1 MIEEEII
8 INKEDTPPD
17 PEPDSELLPAIIRSE
32 LNFLQFPFFALS
44 WRGLKSRTRTEYRF
58 VEERDGKRVDLLWL
72 VLANAEYGHPNPFD
86 YKVARAIEVVI
97 DEAYVQNG
105 NQLPNPIQFSI
116 YRLARLIGLK
126 SDSSIRVYKRIRE
139 SIERIKATVVKSTGS
154 FFLADAEIWI
164 DDVFSI
170 YDRVTFKG
178 ARMADGKIAETN
190 YVWLNEFYLRNINA
204 RHVMPLDYQFLS
216 RLKNP
221 LSRRICEVLTP
232 KFYGLPDNQPYYHLD
247 YLNYCQT
254 LPVTPQKYYSDV
266 QKQFK
271 TVHEELGREKYL
283 TKVAYVLH
291 EDSKAVKTIRFYLGD
306 RAKRER
312 NGEFLRQ
319 ANIPDI
325 EEQLLLPI
333 PGGIGP
339 SELSEYAQRLYERGL
354 SKQAAATLTDSY
366 PDDLIREK
374 LEIFDFLTD
383 SGSDL
388 VSENPAGWLRKAIE
402 ENFELSDEQRKRA
415 ETHTRDQVEAN
426 RQRRWLDE
434 GRPARIEQIL
444 RDWDR
449 TPPETWV
456 EGIFGV
462 WCQVNRKDPDSEE
475 AQAKLQEYIDGL
487 PKTEE
492 ERREYIRTK
501 VVPAEPPQD
510 FTA

>member
-8 INKEDTPPD
+8 SNEEDTPP
-17 PEPDSELLPAIIRSE
+17 EPDIELLPAITRSE
-32 LNFLQFPFFALS
+32 INFLQFPFFALS
-44 WRGLKSRTRTEYRF
+44 WRGLRSKTKTEYRF
-58 VEERDGKRVDLLWL
+58 VEERDGKKVDLLWQ
-72 VLANAEYGHPNPFD
+72 VLANTEYGYPNPFD
-86 YKVARAIEVVI
+86 YKVARAIDVVI
-97 DEAYVQNG
+97 DEAYAQNS

-139 SIERIKATVVKSTGS
+139 SIERIKATVVKSAGS
-154 FFLADAEIWI
+154 FYLADAEIWI
-164 DDVFSI
+164 DDVFSL
-170 YDRVTFKG
+170 YDRVSFRG
-178 ARMADGKIAETN
+178 ARMADGTVAETN
-190 YVWLNEFYLRNINA
+190 YIWLNEFYLRNINA
-204 RHVMPLDYQFLS
+204 RYVMPLDYEFLS

-271 TVHEELGREKYL
+271 AVHEELGKVKYL
-283 TKVAYVLH
+283 TKVVYVLH
-291 EDSKAVKTIRFYLGD
+291 EDSKSVKTIRFYLGD

-319 ANIPDI
+319 AKMPDI

-333 PGGIGP
+333 PGVTHPI
-339 SELSEYAQRLYERGL
+339 ELSEHAQRLLERGL
-354 SKQAAATLTDSY
+354 SKQAAVTLTDSY
-366 PDDLIREK
+366 PSDLIREK
-374 LEIFDFLTD
+374 LEIFDFLKD
-383 SGSDL
+383 VGSDL
-388 VSENPAGWLRKAIE
+388 VSENPAGWLRKAVE

-415 ETHTRDQVEAN
+415 EAHARTQAREN

-434 GRPARIEQIL
+434 ERPARIEQML
-444 RDWDR
+444 QEWDK

-456 EGIFGV
+456 KGIFGL
-462 WCQVNRKDPDSEE
+462 WCQVQRKDPDSEE
-475 AQAKLQEYIDGL
+475 ARAKLQEYIDGL
-487 PKTEE
+487 PKTEK

-501 VVPAEPPQD
+501 AVPTEPPED
-510 FTA
+510 FTV